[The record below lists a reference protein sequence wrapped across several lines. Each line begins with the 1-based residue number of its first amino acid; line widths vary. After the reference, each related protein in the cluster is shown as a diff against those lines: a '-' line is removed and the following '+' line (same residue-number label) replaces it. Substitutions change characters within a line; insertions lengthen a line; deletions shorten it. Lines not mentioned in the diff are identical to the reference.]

1 MTIKGILFDLYG
13 TLIDI
18 ETDESM
24 EEIYR
29 GIAHFLTYH
38 GVYLH
43 RGEVR
48 DLYYRIMQEQRE
60 RSREEHPE
68 IIVKAIWS
76 EFLQEQGVKP
86 GQERVRLATT
96 LAQIYRAISRKR
108 LSLFP
113 GVKEVL
119 DLLHASYPLAL
130 VSDAQ
135 PCYVHPEIRAVG
147 LEGYFDPI
155 VISADYGFRKPD
167 RRLFQTALDDL
178 ELRPD
183 EAVFVGN
190 DMHRDIYG
198 ASRTGIK
205 TVFFSSNQG
214 AQSYQDANPTRVITR
229 FEQVPE
235 VVAELSSKGKEPRAP
250 ARGFF

>member
-1 MTIKGILFDLYG
+1 MGIKGILFDLYG

-29 GIAHFLTYH
+29 GIAHFLTYQ

-48 DLYYRIMQEQRE
+48 DLYYRIMHEQRD

-68 IIVKAIWS
+68 TIVKAVW
-76 EFLQEQGVKP
+76 EVLLDEQGVSP
-86 GQERVRLATT
+86 GPDRVLLATT

-108 LSLFP
+108 LRLFP
-113 GVKEVL
+113 DVKEIL
-119 DLLHASYPLAL
+119 ARLRASYRLAL

-135 PCYVHPEIRAVG
+135 PFYAHPEIRAVS
-147 LEGYFDPI
+147 LEGYFAPI

-167 RRLFQTALDDL
+167 RRLFQAALDG
-178 ELRPD
+178 LRLGPN

-190 DMHRDIYG
+190 DIYRDIYG
-198 ASRTGIK
+198 AGRVGMRTLFI
-205 TVFFSSNQG
+205 SSDQG
-214 AQSYQDANPTRVITR
+214 LQSYPDASPTRMITR
-229 FEQVPE
+229 FEQIPE
-235 VVAELSSKGKEPRAP
+235 ALAELSQESDGR
-250 ARGFF
+250 RQDL

>member
-1 MTIKGILFDLYG
+1 MAIKGILFDLYG
-13 TLIDI
+13 TLIDV

-43 RGEVR
+43 RWEVR

-76 EFLQEQGVKP
+76 AFLQEQGVKP
-86 GQERVRLATT
+86 GQERVQLATT

-108 LSLFP
+108 LSLYP

-147 LEGYFDPI
+147 LEGYFGAV

-167 RRLFQTALDDL
+167 RRLFQAALDHL
-178 ELRPD
+178 ALRPD

-190 DMHRDIYG
+190 DMYRDIYG
-198 ASRTGIK
+198 ACQAGMK

-214 AQSYQDANPTRVITR
+214 AQSHQDANPTCVITR

-235 VVAELSSKGKEPRAP
+235 VVAELSREGEGALQDV
-250 ARGFF
+250 

>member
-1 MTIKGILFDLYG
+1 MAIKGILFDVYG

-38 GVYLH
+38 GIYLH
-43 RGEVR
+43 RREVR

-60 RSREEHPE
+60 QSREEHPE
-68 IIVKAIWS
+68 IIVKAVWS
-76 EFLQEQGVKP
+76 AFLQEQGVKP
-86 GQERVRLATT
+86 GQERVQLATT
-96 LAQIYRAISRKR
+96 LAQVYRAISRKR
-108 LSLFP
+108 LRLYP

-119 DLLHASYPLAL
+119 DLLHASYRLAL

-147 LEGYFDPI
+147 LEGYFDPM

-167 RRLFQTALDDL
+167 RRLFQAALEKLD
-178 ELRPD
+178 LRPD

-190 DMHRDIYG
+190 DMYRDIYG
-198 ASRTGIK
+198 ASRTGMK
-205 TVFFSSNQG
+205 TVLLSSNQG
-214 AQSYQDANPTRVITR
+214 AQSYPDANPTRVITR
-229 FEQVPE
+229 FQQVPE
-235 VVAELSSKGKEPRAP
+235 VVAELSREGE
-250 ARGFF
+250 GTLQDL